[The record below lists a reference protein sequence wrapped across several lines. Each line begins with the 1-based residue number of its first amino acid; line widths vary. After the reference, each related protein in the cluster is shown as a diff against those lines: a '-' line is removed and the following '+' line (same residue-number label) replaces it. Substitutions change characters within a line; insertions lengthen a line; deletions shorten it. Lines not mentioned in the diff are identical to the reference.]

1 MSHKIKY
8 EQFCKTGDVPLF
20 FQPFW
25 LNQLLE
31 NWDVL
36 YAEHEEHF
44 VFFIYQIEK
53 KFHFK
58 FLRSPHLSPY
68 SGFLFSSAF
77 LHHTTQQFLI
87 QQVLK
92 AMPNFDELN
101 LDLHPSIPLDIDF
114 GNIEP
119 RLKLTNI
126 LDLENLETV
135 EKNYKPA
142 LKRQIKKAKKTI
154 QIQTLN
160 DIDLF
165 YQLHEKTFLKQN
177 SAPKIP
183 LQIFQKAWDVCLKN
197 QCGQLF
203 FAMDKSRNIHAAL
216 FLVYDNETAYYLAGG
231 TDAAYYGSG
240 AMSLLMHHAIVFS
253 AENKKRFFDFEGSMI
268 PAVNRFFKNFSPE
281 EIKYITLFKEN
292 SALLKFLKSWKS
304 NA

>member
-1 MSHKIKY
+1 MKY
-8 EQFCKTGDVPLF
+8 EQFCETCDVPLF

-25 LNQLLE
+25 LNDLLE

-36 YAEHEEHF
+36 YAEHKGHF

-58 FLRSPHLSPY
+58 FLRSPHLCPY
-68 SGFLFSSAF
+68 SGFLFSSSF
-77 LHHTTQQFLI
+77 LNHTTQQILI
-87 QQVLK
+87 QQVLEM
-92 AMPNFDELN
+92 MPEFDEIN
-101 LDLHPSIPLDIDF
+101 LDLHPRIPLDIDF
-114 GNIEP
+114 GNIGS
-119 RLKLTNI
+119 RLKMTNI
-126 LDLENLETV
+126 LNLNNLETI

-142 LKRQIKKAKKTI
+142 LKRQIKKAQKTI
-154 QIQTLN
+154 HIQTLN
-160 DIDLF
+160 DINLF

-177 SAPKIP
+177 SLPKIP
-183 LQIFQKAWDVCLKN
+183 IQTFQKAWEVCVKN
-197 QCGQLF
+197 NCGQLF
-203 FAMDKSRNIHAAL
+203 FAVDENRNIHAAH

-253 AENKKRFFDFEGSMI
+253 AENKKQFFDFEGSMI
-268 PAVNRFFKNFSPE
+268 PSVNRFFKNFSPD
-281 EIKYITLFKEN
+281 EIKYVNLFKEN